1 MSGCPLRHDIAE
13 PPKFMQDL
21 PIDKRGYPIPW
32 FVDYING
39 EPEFRAA
46 DMRKFRIAI
55 NDRRCWTCGNPLFGE
70 EIFVIGPMCAVNRI
84 SSEPP
89 SHRECAQ
96 YAAVNCP
103 FLSKPHMVR
112 RTDENWEA
120 GKLPPAGVMVER
132 NPGVTLLWYT
142 RRHELINST
151 YKPGVAGRGVLFR
164 LGKPF
169 LTEWYAHGRDATRAE
184 VLESIESGLPVLREA
199 SMKHDGPAAI
209 PLLEN
214 QITQA
219 MRLLP
224 R

>member
-13 PPKFMQDL
+13 PPKFMQEL
-21 PIDKRGYPIPW
+21 PIDKRGYPVPW
-32 FVDYING
+32 FVDYIDG
-39 EPEFRAA
+39 EPEFRA
-46 DMRKFRIAI
+46 MNRRKFRIAI
-55 NDRRCWTCGNPLFGE
+55 NDRRCWVCGNKLFGE
-70 EIFVIGPMCAVNRI
+70 EVFAIGPMCAVNRI

-96 YAAVNCP
+96 YSARNCP
-103 FLSKPHMVR
+103 FLTKPHMVR
-112 RTDENWEA
+112 REDEKFNA
-120 GKLPPAGVMVER
+120 GKKPSPGIMVER

-142 RRHELINST
+142 RRHEIIST
-151 YKPGVAGRGVLFR
+151 PGKPGVANPGILFR

-169 LTEWYAHGRDATRAE
+169 LTEWYAHGRPATRAE
-184 VLESIESGLPVLREA
+184 VLESIESALPILRETSA
-199 SMKHDGPAAI
+199 QHDGPAAL
-209 PLLEN
+209 PLLEL